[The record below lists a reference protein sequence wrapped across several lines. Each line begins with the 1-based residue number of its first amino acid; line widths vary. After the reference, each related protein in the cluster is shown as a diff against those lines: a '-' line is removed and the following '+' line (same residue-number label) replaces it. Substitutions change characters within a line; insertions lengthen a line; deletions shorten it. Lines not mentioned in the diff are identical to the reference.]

1 MPVHWAH
8 PSLGLGFST
17 HTMRRPLPVLWH
29 EAAYEGVKGNVR
41 ALGDRRRSL
50 LFFFLSSPTPRVAF
64 FLFFCRGWKDFI
76 CRKEKRKTA

>member
-1 MPVHWAH
+1 
-8 PSLGLGFST
+8 
-17 HTMRRPLPVLWH
+17 VLWH

-64 FLFFCRGWKDFI
+64 FFLFLQRLERFYL
-76 CRKEKRKTA
+76 